1 MLVDMKIKL
10 FIFNTVVLLARRKV
24 NLDTL
29 RICPPQDLAEAHS
42 VVQ

>member
-10 FIFNTVVLLARRKV
+10 FIINTVVLLALRKV

-29 RICPPQDLAEAHS
+29 RI
-42 VVQ
+42 

>member
-10 FIFNTVVLLARRKV
+10 FIINTVVLLARRKV

-29 RICPPQDLAEAHS
+29 RI
-42 VVQ
+42 